1 MILKENKNEIVNT
14 LNVFIY
20 IYIYIYIYI
29 NERDNYI
36 KLNLTVKKY

>member
-1 MILKENKNEIVNT
+1 MTKKKVILKENKNEIVNT
-14 LNVFIY
+14 LNVCL
-20 IYIYIYIYI
+20 YIYI